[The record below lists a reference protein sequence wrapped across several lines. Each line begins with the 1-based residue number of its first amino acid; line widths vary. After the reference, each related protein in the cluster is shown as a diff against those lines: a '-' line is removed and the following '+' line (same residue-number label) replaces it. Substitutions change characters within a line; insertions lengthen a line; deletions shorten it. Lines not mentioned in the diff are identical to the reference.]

1 MLDNQIIFIV
11 GGLGL
16 LGKAFSKGV
25 VENGAK
31 LIIGELETKEN
42 IQRFN
47 DLKQKL
53 NSNTIEFIPF
63 DINSESSVKKGF
75 ETLFESHTQI
85 DAVVNTSYPR
95 NKNFGND
102 FLDVDI
108 KDFNENINLHLGG
121 YFLTSQIAIKH
132 FLKQGSGNL
141 INIASIYGV
150 IAPKFEIYKSTEL
163 TTPVE
168 YSAIKSGI
176 IHLNKYFSKYLKGK
190 NIRVNCISPGGII
203 NNHSDIFKENYN
215 RHTLNK
221 GMLDSSDL
229 TGTLIYLLSDMSTF
243 INGQN
248 IIIDDGFTL

>member
-1 MLDNQIIFIV
+1 MLDKKNIFIV

-16 LGKAFSKGV
+16 LGRAFSKSV
-25 VENGAK
+25 IENGAE
-31 LIIGELETKEN
+31 LVIGDIETKEN

-47 DLKQKL
+47 DLKQEL
-53 NSNTIEFIPF
+53 NSNKIQFIPC
-63 DINSESSVKKGF
+63 DISSESSVKNAFK
-75 ETLFESHTQI
+75 EIFESYQHI

-95 NKNFGND
+95 NENFGND

-108 KDFNENINLHLGG
+108 HDFNENINLHLGG
-121 YFLTSQIAIKH
+121 YFLTSQVAIKY
-132 FLKQGSGNL
+132 FLNQGVGNL

-203 NNHSDIFKENYN
+203 NNHSEIFKENY
-215 RHTLNK
+215 RAYTLNK

-229 TGTLIYLLSDMSTF
+229 TGTLIYLLSDMSKY